1 MEHLPHGALFS
12 YSAFIQCAPIS
23 FFIGRGQSIIPA
35 CDSFLLYKLL
45 RTVVYFYETKV

>member
-12 YSAFIQCAPIS
+12 YSASYNQCAHI
-23 FFIGRGQSIIPA
+23 FFGRGHSIIPA